1 MNATRT
7 IANVMRAVRAIAV
20 AAPAFLAVACGGSST
35 TGPGGSSGKARYYMT
50 ANIDGAAWAEDD
62 AQASITGARLT
73 GPGIYSIAGYSS
85 SAAITILLTLNTI
98 RGPGTYP
105 LGVNFGVPG
114 GTAQVSNTS
123 SGWTTRLSGA
133 AGSVTIIS
141 LTQTEI
147 VGTFTFV
154 ANGILNAP
162 STSTKNVT
170 TGTFDL
176 PVVAVQAV
184 GPIPDN
190 AGSTITGTLAGQ
202 PFTMATIAVTTSP
215 TRNAMGQV
223 TGTTLIFGG
232 SNDTQGMG
240 AAISNVNGAGTYAL
254 TNKSAL
260 EFRHGRGGG
269 QCDDHSLVP
278 SAGQRNL
285 QRDAPRRWWWGGG
298 IDQRIVRRRTAVEAP
313 RPRGDRGQPTVCLSE
328 DSTATRSKSE
338 V

>member
-1 MNATRT
+1 MSATRV
-7 IANVMRAVRAIAV
+7 IANVMRAACGAIA
-20 AAPAFLAVACGGSST
+20 AGTLALLAVGCGGSSA
-35 TGPGGSSGKARYYMT
+35 TGPGGSNGKARYYMT
-50 ANIDGAAWAEDD
+50 ATIDGAAWAEDD
-62 AQASITGARLT
+62 AQASITGARLA
-73 GPGIYSIAGYSS
+73 GPGLYTIAGYSS
-85 SAAITILLTLNTI
+85 SAAITVLLTLNTI
-98 RGPGTYP
+98 RGPGSYP

-133 AGSVTIIS
+133 AGSVTITS

-162 STSTKNVT
+162 ATSTKNVT

-190 AGSTITGTLAGQ
+190 AGSTISGTLAGQ

-215 TRNAMGQV
+215 TRNAIGQV
-223 TGTTLIFGG
+223 IGTTLIFGG

-240 AAISNVNGAGTYAL
+240 AAVAAVTGPGTYVL
-254 TNKSAL
+254 TNKSPASTMNASL
-260 EFRHGRGGG
+260 TNGSVIQLWNSGTVEGAGSVTITGWSATRAKGTFSATLPGAGGG
-269 QCDDHSLVP
+269 
-278 SAGQRNL
+278 A
-285 QRDAPRRWWWGGG
+285 
-298 IDQRIVRRRTAVEAP
+298 AVTISGSFDVGLP
-313 RPRGDRGQPTVCLSE
+313 
-328 DSTATRSKSE
+328 
-338 V
+338 

>member
-1 MNATRT
+1 MNATRI
-7 IANVMRAVRAIAV
+7 IANAKRTVRGIAIG
-20 AAPAFLAVACGGSST
+20 APALLAAACGGDGSST
-35 TGPGGSSGKARYYMT
+35 TGPGGSSGKTRYYLT

-62 AQASITGARLT
+62 FGASTVGARLS
-73 GPGIYSIAGYSS
+73 GPGLYTISGYSS
-85 SAAITILLTLNTI
+85 SAAITVLLTLNTI

-114 GTAQVSNTS
+114 GTAQVSNTT

-133 AGSVTIIS
+133 AGSVTITS

-176 PVVAVQAV
+176 PVVAIQAV

-190 AGSTITGTLAGQ
+190 AGSTISGTLAGQPLATAQ
-202 PFTMATIAVTTSP
+202 PFTMATIAVTTAP
-215 TRNAMGQV
+215 TRDLTGKV
-223 TGTTLIFGG
+223 IGTTLIFGG

-240 AAISNVNGAGTYAL
+240 AAIAGITGVGTYVL
-254 TNKSAL
+254 TNKSPASTMNASL
-260 EFRHGRGGG
+260 TNGSAIQLWNSGTVEGAGSVTFTLWSAARAKGTFSATLPGAAGG
-269 QCDDHSLVP
+269 
-278 SAGQRNL
+278 
-285 QRDAPRRWWWGGG
+285 
-298 IDQRIVRRRTAVEAP
+298 
-313 RPRGDRGQPTVCLSE
+313 
-328 DSTATRSKSE
+328 ATLAISGSFD
-338 V
+338 VGLP

>member
-7 IANVMRAVRAIAV
+7 IAQVMRAAGAIAMI
-20 AAPAFLAVACGGSST
+20 APALLAVACGGSST
-35 TGPGGSSGKARYYMT
+35 TGPGGSTGKARYYMT
-50 ANIDGAAWAEDD
+50 ASIDGAAWAEDD
-62 AQASITGARLT
+62 AQASITGARLA
-73 GPGIYSIAGYSS
+73 GPGTYTIAGYSS
-85 SAAITILLTLNTI
+85 PAATTILLTLNTI

-114 GTAQVSNTS
+114 GTAQVSNTNA
-123 SGWTTRLSGA
+123 GWTTRLSGA
-133 AGSVTIIS
+133 AGSVTITS
-141 LTQTEI
+141 LTQSEI
-147 VGTFTFV
+147 AGTFTFV

-240 AAISNVNGAGTYAL
+240 AAISNVNGVGTYAL
-254 TNKSAL
+254 TNKSPTSTMNASL
-260 EFRHGRGGG
+260 TNGSVIQLWNSGTVEGAGSVTITGWSATRAKGTFSATLPGAGGG
-269 QCDDHSLVP
+269 APVSI
-278 SAGQRNL
+278 AGSFDVGL
-285 QRDAPRRWWWGGG
+285 P
-298 IDQRIVRRRTAVEAP
+298 
-313 RPRGDRGQPTVCLSE
+313 
-328 DSTATRSKSE
+328 
-338 V
+338 

>member
-1 MNATRT
+1 
-7 IANVMRAVRAIAV
+7 
-20 AAPAFLAVACGGSST
+20 LA
-35 TGPGGSSGKARYYMT
+35 GPGVYT
-50 ANIDGAAWAEDD
+50 
-62 AQASITGARLT
+62 
-73 GPGIYSIAGYSS
+73 IAGYSS
-85 SAAITILLTLNTI
+85 SAAITVLLTLNTI

-254 TNKSAL
+254 TNKSPSSTMNASL
-260 EFRHGRGGG
+260 TNGSAIQLWNSGTVEGAGSVTITLWSQARAKGTFSATLPGAGGG
-269 QCDDHSLVP
+269 
-278 SAGQRNL
+278 A
-285 QRDAPRRWWWGGG
+285 
-298 IDQRIVRRRTAVEAP
+298 AVSISGSFDVGLP
-313 RPRGDRGQPTVCLSE
+313 
-328 DSTATRSKSE
+328 
-338 V
+338 

>member
-1 MNATRT
+1 MNAPRT
-7 IANVMRAVRAIAV
+7 LANVMRAAGAMII
-20 AAPAFLAVACGGSST
+20 AAPALLAVACGGSST
-35 TGPGGSSGKARYYMT
+35 TGPGGSNGKARYYMT
-50 ANIDGAAWAEDD
+50 ANIDGSAWAEDD
-62 AQASITGARLT
+62 AQASITGARLA
-73 GPGIYSIAGYSS
+73 GPGLYTIAGYSS
-85 SAAITILLTLNTI
+85 SAAITVLLTLNTI

-114 GTAQVSNTS
+114 GTAQVSNTT
-123 SGWTTRLSGA
+123 SGWTTRLSGV
-133 AGSVTIIS
+133 AGSVTITS

-240 AAISNVNGAGTYAL
+240 AAISNVNGVGTFAL
-254 TNKSAL
+254 TNKSPSSTMNA
-260 EFRHGRGGG
+260 
-269 QCDDHSLVP
+269 SLTNGSAIQLWNSGTVEGAGSVIITGWSATRAKGTFSATLP
-278 SAGQRNL
+278 SAS
-285 QRDAPRRWWWGGG
+285 GGP
-298 IDQRIVRRRTAVEAP
+298 AVAISGSFDIGLP
-313 RPRGDRGQPTVCLSE
+313 
-328 DSTATRSKSE
+328 
-338 V
+338 